1 MEEGFVKFLI
11 PYYTNVEKTRSGFE
25 ISQFVLCLRNKNI
38 EGFMARLQAFLSNC
52 PYELQPDQ
60 ERHFQSVMY
69 ILTTLCGFY
78 AEVEEHT
85 SKGRMDMT
93 IGTDRYIYI
102 FEFKFNASAEIALK
116 QIEDMGYAD
125 NFKED
130 SREVI
135 CIGAS
140 YSSEVRNI
148 DSWKV

>member
-1 MEEGFVKFLI
+1 MKFLI

-25 ISQFVLCLRNKNI
+25 ISQFVLCLRNKDI
-38 EGFMARLQAFLSNC
+38 EGFVTRLQAFLSNC

-78 AEVEEHT
+78 TEVEEHT

-93 IGTDRYIYI
+93 VRTDRYIYI
-102 FEFKFNASAEIALK
+102 FEFKFNASAETALK

-125 NFKED
+125 KFSED
-130 SREVI
+130 GREVI
-135 CIGAS
+135 CIGVNYCSKA
-140 YSSEVRNI
+140 RNI
-148 DSWKV
+148 DTWLIKQ

>member
-1 MEEGFVKFLI
+1 MV
-11 PYYTNVEKTRSGFE
+11 
-25 ISQFVLCLRNKNI
+25 
-38 EGFMARLQAFLSNC
+38 RLQAFLSNC

-93 IGTDRYIYI
+93 IRTDRYIYI
-102 FEFKFNASAEIALK
+102 FEFKFNSSADIALK

-125 NFKED
+125 KFND
-130 SREVI
+130 DNREVV
-135 CIGAS
+135 CIGVNYCS
-140 YSSEVRNI
+140 KERNVN
-148 DSWKV
+148 SWRIK